1 MIVTEFYRE
10 REDGIK
16 LFRTYSDAH
25 KYVSREGESVKY
37 EEIIC
42 SEDRLGVFVESE
54 EEIVKIDENGD
65 DNENGAPPPRFARP
79 LRQGDRL

>member
-1 MIVTEFYRE
+1 MIVTEFYRV
-10 REDGIK
+10 REDGVE
-16 LFRTYSDAH
+16 LFRTYSDKN

-54 EEIVKIDENGD
+54 EEIAELIVES
-65 DNENGAPPPRFARP
+65 
-79 LRQGDRL
+79 

>member
-1 MIVTEFYRE
+1 MIVTEYYRD

-16 LFRTYSDAH
+16 LFRTYSNEN

-54 EEIVKIDENGD
+54 EEIVNLE
-65 DNENGAPPPRFARP
+65 E
-79 LRQGDRL
+79 DRYELVEQDY

>member
-1 MIVTEFYRE
+1 MIVTEYYRE

-16 LFRTYSDAH
+16 LFRTYSDEN
-25 KYVSREGESVKY
+25 KYVSREGEAVKY

-54 EEIVKIDENGD
+54 EEIVNLE
-65 DNENGAPPPRFARP
+65 E
-79 LRQGDRL
+79 DRYDLVEQDY